1 MSTSFNFMKKIT
13 KNITAETH
21 PSHYMMH
28 KYWGRKPHNVVSDYI
43 LNFTKPG
50 DTVLDPFMGSGVVV
64 IESLKHGRKAIGVDL
79 NPMACFITENTI
91 NKVNLEDFDKEFT
104 KIHEKNYKKF
114 IELYSTKCPKC
125 EDVVHFENS
134 IWDYDK
140 FSKIRG
146 MCPTCGKFIKNTDN
160 YDQKILKKSVETF
173 HKLDKENKIFYPK
186 DDILKFVKRNGKSKL
201 NEFFTDRALVILGS
215 IIKDINTIKNEEVK
229 KLILLCFTSMLPN
242 VSKMIPGNIDT
253 VNGKSGWVISKLW
266 APKVHTEKNILNSFK
281 HRFQKVK
288 KGKME
293 LVDIFKEKAKI
304 LNIDATNLKVIKTD
318 SVDYIFT
325 DPPYGDSIAY
335 FGLSMFW
342 NGWLKNKVNYEGEII
357 YDPYRNKKYE
367 DYSLRMKKVYSE
379 LFRVLKDGKHLSFTF
394 HNRNLNIWKA
404 VMDAVTE
411 SGFHLINVVYQEQ
424 AVASGTQGINRNNTL
439 RGDFVYN
446 FIKDTSIKQKEKNIV
461 SRDNEK
467 EIVKKIQ
474 SWIQKNNGSISSD
487 SLYEKLIPF
496 IVEKNLYVDK
506 DGQVTNIESLLRSN
520 FNYNQSKS
528 KEYGW
533 QEK

>member
-1 MSTSFNFMKKIT
+1 MKKIN

-43 LNFTKPG
+43 LNFTQPG

-64 IESLKHGRKAIGVDL
+64 IESLKHNRKAIGIDL

-91 NKVNLEDFDKEFT
+91 NKVNLEDFEKAFNR
-104 KIHEKNYKKF
+104 IYSKNYEKF
-114 IELYSTKCPKC
+114 IELYETKCPKC
-125 EDVVHFENS
+125 NTSVPFENS
-134 IWDYDK
+134 IWDHDE
-140 FSKIRG
+140 FSKVRAF
-146 MCPTCGKFIKNTDN
+146 CPTHGKFIKKADSF
-160 YDQKILKKSVETF
+160 DQKVLNKAVEVF
-173 HKLDKENKIFYPK
+173 KKLDKEKKIFYPK
-186 DDILKFVKRNGKSKL
+186 DEILKFVKRNGKSKL

-215 IIKDINTIKNEEVK
+215 IIKDIDAVKDENTK

-242 VSKMIPGNIDT
+242 VSKMIPGNEDS

-266 APKVHTEKNILNSFK
+266 APKVHTEKNILISFK
-281 HRFQKVK
+281 HRFHKIK
-288 KGKME
+288 KGKE
-293 LVDIFKEKAKI
+293 EVKDSFDPRNAQI
-304 LNIDATNLKVIKTD
+304 LNIDATNLKAVKTG

-342 NGWLKNKVNYEGEII
+342 NGWLRNKVDYEGEII

-367 DYSLRMKKVYSE
+367 DYSSRMRKVYAE
-379 LFRVLKDGKHLSFTF
+379 LFRVLKDGKYLSFTF

-404 VMDAVTE
+404 VMDAVTGG
-411 SGFHLINVVYQEQ
+411 GFHLVNVVYQEQ
-424 AVASGTQGINRNNTL
+424 AVASGTQGLNRNNTL

-446 FIKDTSIKQKEKNIV
+446 FQKNTKIKAIDKIF
-461 SRDNEK
+461 DNKDSKK
-467 EIVKKIQ
+467 EIVKKVQ
-474 SWIQKNNGSISSD
+474 SWIQKNDGFMTSD
-487 SLYEKLIPF
+487 SLYERLIPF
-496 IVEKNLYVDK
+496 IVEKNLYTDI
-506 DGQVTNIESLLRSN
+506 DGEVMNIENLLKQS
-520 FNYNQSKS
+520 FNYKQTHTQ
-528 KEYGW
+528 EYGW

>member
-1 MSTSFNFMKKIT
+1 MKKIS

-43 LNFTKPG
+43 LNFTKIG

-64 IESLKHGRKAIGVDL
+64 IESLKHDRKAIGIDL

-91 NKVNLEDFDKEFT
+91 SKVDLQDFEKTFDQ
-104 KIHEKNYKKF
+104 IYEKNYQKF

-125 EDVVHFENS
+125 ETIVPFENS
-134 IWDYDK
+134 IWDHDE
-140 FSKIRG
+140 FSKIRAF
-146 MCPTCGKFIKNTDN
+146 CPNHGKFVKKADL
-160 YDQKILKKSVETF
+160 YDQKVLKKSIETF
-173 HKLDKENKIFYPK
+173 NKLDKENKIFYPK
-186 DDILKFVKRNGKSKL
+186 DEILKFVKRNGKSRL
-201 NEFFTDRALVILGS
+201 NEFFSERALAVLGS
-215 IIKDINTIKNEEVK
+215 IIKDIDRIKNNETKNLV
-229 KLILLCFTSMLPN
+229 LLCFTSMLPN
-242 VSKMIPGNIDT
+242 VSKMIPGNVDS

-266 APKVHTEKNILNSFK
+266 APKVHTEKNVFNSFK
-281 HRFQKVK
+281 HRFQKIK
-288 KGKME
+288 KGKQE
-293 LVDIFKEKAKI
+293 LVGVFESKNAKI
-304 LNIDATNLKVIKTD
+304 LNTDATNLKAVKSG

-342 NGWLKNKVNYEGEII
+342 NGWLKNKVDYEAEII

-367 DYSLRMKKVYSE
+367 DYSSRMKKVYSE
-379 LFRVLKDGKHLSFTF
+379 LFRVLKDEKYLSFTF

-404 VMDAVTE
+404 VMDAVTS
-411 SGFHLINVVYQEQ
+411 SGFHLVNVVYQEQ

-446 FIKDTSIKQKEKNIV
+446 FQKNTKVTAEEKKLDHKDS
-461 SRDNEK
+461 EK
-467 EIVKKIQ
+467 EIVKKVQ
-474 SWIQKNNGSISSD
+474 SWIQKNNGSLTSD

-496 IVEKNLYVDK
+496 IVEKNLYADRN
-506 DGQVTNIESLLRSN
+506 GQVTNIEGLLR
-520 FNYNQSKS
+520 QSFDYTQLRS
-528 KEYGW
+528 QEYAWKE
-533 QEK
+533 K